1 MKITKKIMAVL
12 VASTMVFG
20 LTACGGSKKEKETEI
35 GNSKSDIEIRYW
47 NSGLGTDWLDAM
59 IEAFEKENPEY
70 NVKYSETAD
79 VTSVTSAYGQEDVD
93 TVDLYM
99 SVKNY
104 DTTWL
109 EPLNDILDAK
119 AYGDSKT
126 IGEKFN
132 DSYLKLE
139 ADRENNYYSLT
150 YGGGVFGIVYNKKM
164 LEDAGV
170 DQLPRTSDELTAVC
184 NKLYRADC
192 VPFVH
197 FSNGGY
203 WEFVSEVWFAQADGM
218 DYYLNNF
225 YACKDEKGNS
235 PSKEVLMKQDGR
247 YDVLKAY
254 EKFITPE
261 YVMDGSNTIDH
272 VLAQTKFLNNSA
284 AMMVNG
290 SWLANEMKAT
300 GSTDGFG
307 MMRVPVISAITKRLD
322 TVKSDTVL
330 RLLISAIDDVTDGKK
345 DISEFKSGD
354 GYVVDGNEISA
365 SDWDKVAEARNTVA
379 ANYSGESVFIPSYS
393 NAKEG
398 AKEFLKFMY
407 SDKGYKIYTETLHMA
422 LPMAFCDAE
431 INTSEWSSYELA
443 QYDILKS
450 AVNYGSNY
458 ISSMH
463 PIFTDGGASSFVGT
477 QYIAGMCSKNAGDR
491 VTADDIWNQ
500 ITQTVDDAYE
510 NSWLANIK

>member
-79 VTSVTSAYGQEDVD
+79 VTSVTSAYGLEDVD

-104 DTTWL
+104 DTTWM

-290 SWLANEMKAT
+290 SWLANEMKTT

-379 ANYSGESVFIPSYS
+379 ANYSGESVFIPRYS

-407 SDKGYKIYTETLHMA
+407 SDKGYKIYT
-422 LPMAFCDAE
+422 
-431 INTSEWSSYELA
+431 
-443 QYDILKS
+443 
-450 AVNYGSNY
+450 
-458 ISSMH
+458 
-463 PIFTDGGASSFVGT
+463 
-477 QYIAGMCSKNAGDR
+477 
-491 VTADDIWNQ
+491 
-500 ITQTVDDAYE
+500 
-510 NSWLANIK
+510 